1 MDFFKKFKQPENSG
15 YIFLSHSHSDIKKV
29 RDIRNRLEE
38 NGFEP
43 LCFYLKCLNDDSEI
57 EDLIKREI
65 DAREWFVFIDSE
77 NSRNSK
83 WVALEREYIMKT
95 NQKKILTVDINNSK
109 DVTDII
115 NKISHNLRIFL
126 SYSHRDKEIALKIK
140 NAFKSKDYLV
150 FDDSDDLSAGSIF
163 TEVISNAITEA
174 SRDGCVIA
182 LLTESFMQSK
192 CTQFEIEMALNEGGN
207 IIPIIIGDTQPTT
220 MWQHY
225 ISDFKTYKLSFSP
238 TEAEINN
245 VIDQISQ
252 SILKSK

>member
-1 MDFFKKFKQPENSG
+1 MDFFNNFKRSDDGG
-15 YIFLSHSHSDIKKV
+15 YIFLSHSHSDIEKV
-29 RDIRNRLEE
+29 RTIRNRLEE
-38 NGFEP
+38 YGFEP

-65 DAREWFVFIDSE
+65 DAREWFVFVNSE
-77 NSRNSK
+77 NSRRSK
-83 WVALEREYIMKT
+83 WVTLEREYIEKT
-95 NQKKILTVDINNSK
+95 NQKKILTVDIDNAQ
-109 DVTDII
+109 DVTEIV

-126 SYSHRDKEIALKIK
+126 SYSHSDKEIALKIK
-140 NAFKSKDYLV
+140 NAFKLKDYLV

-163 TEVISNAITEA
+163 TEVISNSITEA

-192 CTQFEIEMALNEGGN
+192 FTQLEIEMALNKGGN

-245 VIDQISQ
+245 VIEQISQ